1 MVSYLSVVSKLD
13 KNNGNQNKNINK
25 NKNKMGNNNN
35 SNSNSKSNN
44 RNNNNNKLD
53 LSSSSSSSS
62 SSSTSNAKL
71 LGSNSDLVC
80 SICKSNQIITDA
92 ESGELICSNCG
103 QVISNKVEQEGPE
116 WRNFDASSYS
126 SSSSSQSNNSR
137 SRVGMSTSL
146 ARHDMG
152 LSTIIGRTDRDASG
166 QKIDAAM
173 RSTMDRLRTWDYR
186 TQIHSATDRN
196 LRNAFFK
203 LDILKDRLGLSN
215 PIVEKSAYIYR
226 KAQERGLV
234 RGRTISGVL
243 AAAIYIACREMGIS
257 RTLKDI
263 AVYSDVKFKEVAK
276 SYRLLCIELD
286 LKVPTIDPMK
296 YIAKVANKANLS
308 EKTKRQAAEI
318 MYNVTKREIST
329 GKNPMGLAASVL
341 YMSSIKT
348 GENIT
353 QGDLSDA
360 AGVTEVTLRNRYK
373 DLMNRL
379 ELN

>member
-1 MVSYLSVVSKLD
+1 MVSYLNIVSKLD
-13 KNNGNQNKNINK
+13 KDNNHDNKLK
-25 NKNKMGNNNN
+25 LS
-35 SNSNSKSNN
+35 SNSQ
-44 RNNNNNKLD
+44 L
-53 LSSSSSSSS
+53 
-62 SSSTSNAKL
+62 AP
-71 LGSNSDLVC
+71 VC
-80 SICKSNQIITDA
+80 SICKSNQIITDSD
-92 ESGELICSNCG
+92 SGELICSKCG
-103 QVISNKVEQEGPE
+103 QVISDKVEQEGPE
-116 WRNFDASSYS
+116 WRNFDLLASSMG
-126 SSSSSQSNNSR
+126 QSNGSNSR

-173 RSTMDRLRTWDYR
+173 RTTMDRLRFWDYR
-186 TQIHSATDRN
+186 TQIRSATDRN

-203 LDILKDRLGLSN
+203 LDILKDRLGLSDSV
-215 PIVEKSAYIYR
+215 VEKAAYIYR
-226 KAQERGLV
+226 KTQERGLV

-263 AVYSDVKFKEVAK
+263 AAYSDVKLREVAK

-286 LKVPTIDPMK
+286 LKVPIVDPMK

-318 MYNVTKREIST
+318 MNNITKREISA

-341 YMSSIKT
+341 YMSSLKT

-353 QGDLSDA
+353 QGHLSDA

>member
-1 MVSYLSVVSKLD
+1 MVSYLNIVSKLD
-13 KNNGNQNKNINK
+13 KNNNYNNKRK
-25 NKNKMGNNNN
+25 LS
-35 SNSNSKSNN
+35 SNSQ
-44 RNNNNNKLD
+44 
-53 LSSSSSSSS
+53 
-62 SSSTSNAKL
+62 
-71 LGSNSDLVC
+71 LVPIC
-80 SICKSNQIITDA
+80 SICKSNRIITDS

-103 QVISNKVEQEGPE
+103 QVISDKIQQEGPE
-116 WRNFDASSYS
+116 WRNFDLLS
-126 SSSSSQSNNSR
+126 SSMGQSNGSNNTR

-152 LSTIIGRTDRDASG
+152 LSTIIGRTNRDASG
-166 QKIDAAM
+166 KKIDAAM
-173 RSTMDRLRTWDYR
+173 RSTIDRLRIWDYR

-203 LDILKDRLGLSN
+203 LDILKDRLGLSDS
-215 PIVEKSAYIYR
+215 IVEKAAYIYR

-263 AVYSDVKFKEVAK
+263 ASYSNVKFKEVAK

-286 LKVPTIDPMK
+286 LKVPIVDPMK
-296 YIAKVANKANLS
+296 YIVKVANKANLS

-318 MYNVTKREIST
+318 MNNITKTEIST

-341 YMSSIKT
+341 YMSSLKT

-353 QGDLSDA
+353 QGHLSGA

>member
-1 MVSYLSVVSKLD
+1 MVTYLNIVSKLD
-13 KNNGNQNKNINK
+13 KK
-25 NKNKMGNNNN
+25 NKNENNNHTN
-35 SNSNSKSNN
+35 IRKPSSNSQ
-44 RNNNNNKLD
+44 LIPI
-53 LSSSSSSSS
+53 
-62 SSSTSNAKL
+62 
-71 LGSNSDLVC
+71 C
-80 SICKSNQIITDA
+80 SICKSNQIITDS
-92 ESGELICSNCG
+92 ESSELICSKCG
-103 QVISNKVEQEGPE
+103 QVISDKVEQEGHE
-116 WRNFDASSYS
+116 WRNFDLLSPG
-126 SSSSSQSNNSR
+126 QSNTIR

-173 RSTMDRLRTWDYR
+173 RSTMDRLRIWDYR

-203 LDILKDRLGLSN
+203 LDILKDKLGLTDTA
-215 PIVEKSAYIYR
+215 IEKAAYIYR

-263 AVYSDVKFKEVAK
+263 AAYSDVKFKEVTK

-286 LKVPTIDPMK
+286 HKVPMVDPMK

-308 EKTKRQAAEI
+308 EKTKRQAAQI
-318 MYNVTKREIST
+318 MNNIAKRELSA

-353 QGDLSDA
+353 QGNLSDA

-373 DLMNRL
+373 DLMSTL

>member
-1 MVSYLSVVSKLD
+1 MVSYLNIVSKLD
-13 KNNGNQNKNINK
+13 KK
-25 NKNKMGNNNN
+25 N
-35 SNSNSKSNN
+35 SNNHANKRKPSSNSQ
-44 RNNNNNKLD
+44 L
-53 LSSSSSSSS
+53 
-62 SSSTSNAKL
+62 AP
-71 LGSNSDLVC
+71 VC
-80 SICKSNQIITDA
+80 SICKSNQIITDS
-92 ESGELICSNCG
+92 ESSELICSKCG
-103 QVISNKVEQEGPE
+103 QVISDKVQQEGPE
-116 WRNFDASSYS
+116 WRNFDLLSPG
-126 SSSSSQSNNSR
+126 QSNTSR

-186 TQIHSATDRN
+186 TQVRNATDRN

-203 LDILKDRLGLSN
+203 LDILKDKFGLTDSV
-215 PIVEKSAYIYR
+215 VEKAAYIYR

-263 AVYSDVKFKEVAK
+263 ASYSNVKFKEVAK

-286 LKVPTIDPMK
+286 LKVPIVDPMK
-296 YIAKVANKANLS
+296 YIVKVANKANLS

-318 MYNVTKREIST
+318 MNNITQREIST

-353 QGDLSDA
+353 QGNLSDA

>member
-1 MVSYLSVVSKLD
+1 MVSYLNIVSKLD
-13 KNNGNQNKNINK
+13 KK
-25 NKNKMGNNNN
+25 NKSGNNNN
-35 SNSNSKSNN
+35 HNNKRKLSSNSQ
-44 RNNNNNKLD
+44 L
-53 LSSSSSSSS
+53 
-62 SSSTSNAKL
+62 AP
-71 LGSNSDLVC
+71 VC
-80 SICKSNQIITDA
+80 SICKSNQIITDS
-92 ESGELICSNCG
+92 ESSELICSKCG
-103 QVISNKVEQEGPE
+103 QVISDKVEQEGPE
-116 WRNFDASSYS
+116 WRNFDLLS
-126 SSSSSQSNNSR
+126 SSLGQSNGSNSR

-166 QKIDAAM
+166 QKINAAM
-173 RSTMDRLRTWDYR
+173 RSTMDRLRVWDYR

-203 LDILKDRLGLSN
+203 LDILKDKLGLSDTV
-215 PIVEKSAYIYR
+215 IEKAAYIYR

-263 AVYSDVKFKEVAK
+263 ASYSNVKFKEVAK
-276 SYRLLCIELD
+276 SYRLLLLELD
-286 LKVPTIDPMK
+286 LKIPIVDPMK

-318 MYNVTKREIST
+318 MNNITQREIST

-341 YMSSIKT
+341 YMSSLKT

-353 QGDLSDA
+353 QGNLSDA

-373 DLMNRL
+373 DLIDRL
-379 ELN
+379 KLN

>member
-1 MVSYLSVVSKLD
+1 
-13 KNNGNQNKNINK
+13 
-25 NKNKMGNNNN
+25 
-35 SNSNSKSNN
+35 
-44 RNNNNNKLD
+44 
-53 LSSSSSSSS
+53 
-62 SSSTSNAKL
+62 
-71 LGSNSDLVC
+71 
-80 SICKSNQIITDA
+80 
-92 ESGELICSNCG
+92 
-103 QVISNKVEQEGPE
+103 
-116 WRNFDASSYS
+116 
-126 SSSSSQSNNSR
+126 
-137 SRVGMSTSL
+137 MSTSL

-166 QKIDAAM
+166 QKIDATM
-173 RSTMDRLRTWDYR
+173 RSKMDRLRFWDYR
-186 TQIHSATDRN
+186 TQIRSATDRN
-196 LRNAFFK
+196 LRNAFFQ
-203 LDILKDRLGLSN
+203 LDVLKDKLGLSN
-215 PIVEKSAYIYR
+215 SIVEKVAYIYR
-226 KAQERGLV
+226 KAQERQLV

-263 AVYSDVKFKEVAK
+263 ATDSNIKLKEVAK
-276 SYRLLCIELD
+276 SYRLLCLELD
-286 LKVPTIDPMK
+286 LKIPIVDPMK

-318 MYNVTKREIST
+318 MDNVTKREISN

-341 YMSSIKT
+341 YISSMKT

-353 QGDLSDA
+353 QSDLSNA

>member
-1 MVSYLSVVSKLD
+1 MT
-13 KNNGNQNKNINK
+13 NNQNVISQWDKHNDND
-25 NKNKMGNNNN
+25 GNNNSSDN
-35 SNSNSKSNN
+35 NHYNGKQKISSNSQLLDSN
-44 RNNNNNKLD
+44 LI
-53 LSSSSSSSS
+53 
-62 SSSTSNAKL
+62 
-71 LGSNSDLVC
+71 C
-80 SICKSNQIITDA
+80 SICKNNQIITDS
-92 ESGELICSNCG
+92 ESYELICSKCG
-103 QVISNKVEQEGPE
+103 QVISGKAQQEGPE
-116 WRNFDASSYS
+116 WRNFDPFSSADS
-126 SSSSSQSNNSR
+126 SSR

-152 LSTIIGRTDRDASG
+152 LSTIIGRMDRDASG
-166 QKIDAAM
+166 QKLDAAM
-173 RSTMDRLRTWDYR
+173 RSTMERLRTWDYR

-203 LDILKDRLGLSN
+203 LDILKDRLGLSDSV
-215 PIVEKSAYIYR
+215 IEKAAYIYR

-263 AVYSDVKFKEVAK
+263 AAHSDVKFKEVAK

-286 LKVPTIDPMK
+286 LKVPIVDPMK
-296 YIAKVANKANLS
+296 YIARVANKANLS

-318 MYNVTKREIST
+318 MNNITQREIST

-353 QGDLSDA
+353 QGNLSDA

>member
-13 KNNGNQNKNINK
+13 KNKRNQNKIGNRD
-25 NKNKMGNNNN
+25 NNNN
-35 SNSNSKSNN
+35 SN
-44 RNNNNNKLD
+44 NNKYSNKQE
-53 LSSSSSSSS
+53 LSSSNS
-62 SSSTSNAKL
+62 KL
-71 LGSNSDLVC
+71 LGSYSDLVC
-80 SICKSNQIITDA
+80 SVCKSNRIITDA

-116 WRNFDASSYS
+116 WRNFDLL

-215 PIVEKSAYIYR
+215 SIVEKSAYIYR

-234 RGRTISGVL
+234 RGRTIPGVL
-243 AAAIYIACREMGIS
+243 AAAIYISCREMGIS

-263 AVYSDVKFKEVAK
+263 AAYSDVKFKEVAK

-286 LKVPTIDPMK
+286 LKVPIIDPMK

-318 MYNVTKREIST
+318 MNNVTKREIST

-341 YMSSIKT
+341 YMSSMKT

>member
-1 MVSYLSVVSKLD
+1 MTSNQNVVSQWDNYDNDNNHHNGKQKLFS
-13 KNNGNQNKNINK
+13 
-25 NKNKMGNNNN
+25 
-35 SNSNSKSNN
+35 SNSQLLQSN
-44 RNNNNNKLD
+44 LI
-53 LSSSSSSSS
+53 
-62 SSSTSNAKL
+62 
-71 LGSNSDLVC
+71 C
-80 SICKSNQIITDA
+80 SICKSNQIITDS
-92 ESGELICSNCG
+92 ESGELICSRCG
-103 QVISNKVEQEGPE
+103 QVMSSKVQQEGPE
-116 WRNFDASSYS
+116 WRNFDPLSSGDS
-126 SSSSSQSNNSR
+126 SSR

-173 RSTMDRLRTWDYR
+173 RSTMDRLRVWDYR

-215 PIVEKSAYIYR
+215 SIVEKSAYIYR

-234 RGRTISGVL
+234 RGRTIPGVL

-263 AVYSDVKFKEVAK
+263 AAYSDVKFKEVAK

-286 LKVPTIDPMK
+286 LKVPIIDPMK

-318 MYNVTKREIST
+318 MNNVTKREIST

-341 YMSSIKT
+341 YMSSLKT

-353 QGDLSDA
+353 QSNLSNA
-360 AGVTEVTLRNRYK
+360 AGVSEVTLRAAYK
-373 DLMNRL
+373 VLMNTL

>member
-1 MVSYLSVVSKLD
+1 MVSYLNIVSKLD
-13 KNNGNQNKNINK
+13 KDNNHDNKLK
-25 NKNKMGNNNN
+25 LP
-35 SNSNSKSNN
+35 SNSQ
-44 RNNNNNKLD
+44 L
-53 LSSSSSSSS
+53 
-62 SSSTSNAKL
+62 AP
-71 LGSNSDLVC
+71 VC
-80 SICKSNQIITDA
+80 SICKSNQIITDSD
-92 ESGELICSNCG
+92 SGELICSKCG
-103 QVISNKVEQEGPE
+103 QVISDKVEQEGPE
-116 WRNFDASSYS
+116 WRNFDLLASSMG
-126 SSSSSQSNNSR
+126 QSNGSNSR

-173 RSTMDRLRTWDYR
+173 RTTMDRLRFWDYR
-186 TQIHSATDRN
+186 TQIRSATDRN

-203 LDILKDRLGLSN
+203 LDILKDRLGLSDSV
-215 PIVEKSAYIYR
+215 VEKAAYIYR
-226 KAQERGLV
+226 KTQERGLV

-263 AVYSDVKFKEVAK
+263 AAYSDVKLKEVAK

-286 LKVPTIDPMK
+286 LKVPIVDPMK

-318 MYNVTKREIST
+318 MNNITKREISA

-341 YMSSIKT
+341 YMSSLKT

-353 QGDLSDA
+353 QGHLSDA

>member
-1 MVSYLSVVSKLD
+1 MVSYLNIVSKLD
-13 KNNGNQNKNINK
+13 KDNNHDNKLK
-25 NKNKMGNNNN
+25 LS
-35 SNSNSKSNN
+35 SNSQ
-44 RNNNNNKLD
+44 L
-53 LSSSSSSSS
+53 
-62 SSSTSNAKL
+62 AP
-71 LGSNSDLVC
+71 VC
-80 SICKSNQIITDA
+80 SICKSNQIITDSD
-92 ESGELICSNCG
+92 SGELICSKCG
-103 QVISNKVEQEGPE
+103 QVISDKVEQEGPE
-116 WRNFDASSYS
+116 WRNFDLLASSMG
-126 SSSSSQSNNSR
+126 QSNGSNSR

-173 RSTMDRLRTWDYR
+173 RTTMDRLRFWDYR
-186 TQIHSATDRN
+186 TQIRSATDRN

-203 LDILKDRLGLSN
+203 LDILKDRLGLSDSV
-215 PIVEKSAYIYR
+215 VEKAAYIYR
-226 KAQERGLV
+226 KTQERGLV

-263 AVYSDVKFKEVAK
+263 AAYSDVKLKEVAK

-286 LKVPTIDPMK
+286 LKVPIVDPMK

-318 MYNVTKREIST
+318 MNNITKREISA

-341 YMSSIKT
+341 YMSSLKT

-353 QGDLSDA
+353 QGHLSDA

-373 DLMNRL
+373 DLMTRL

>member
-1 MVSYLSVVSKLD
+1 MVSYLSMVSKLD
-13 KNNGNQNKNINK
+13 KNRENQNQIQNKNKI
-25 NKNKMGNNNN
+25 GNRNN
-35 SNSNSKSNN
+35 SNNNTVYDSYNDNNINNTNNKKVVSSTNSKSL
-44 RNNNNNKLD
+44 K
-53 LSSSSSSSS
+53 SYSY
-62 SSSTSNAKL
+62 
-71 LGSNSDLVC
+71 SDLVC
-80 SICKSNQIITDA
+80 SICKSNRIITDA

-116 WRNFDASSYS
+116 WRNFDLLSSS
-126 SSSSSQSNNSR
+126 ASSSSSQSNNSR

-215 PIVEKSAYIYR
+215 SIVEKSAYIYR

-234 RGRTISGVL
+234 RGRTIPGVL

-263 AVYSDVKFKEVAK
+263 AAYSDVKFKEVAK

-286 LKVPTIDPMK
+286 LKVPIIDPMK

-318 MYNVTKREIST
+318 MNNVTKREIST

-341 YMSSIKT
+341 YMSSMKT

-373 DLMNRL
+373 A
-379 ELN
+379 

>member
-1 MVSYLSVVSKLD
+1 MVSYLNIVSKLD
-13 KNNGNQNKNINK
+13 KNNNDNNKRK
-25 NKNKMGNNNN
+25 RSS
-35 SNSNSKSNN
+35 SNSQ
-44 RNNNNNKLD
+44 L
-53 LSSSSSSSS
+53 
-62 SSSTSNAKL
+62 TPI
-71 LGSNSDLVC
+71 C
-80 SICKSNQIITDA
+80 SICKSNQIITDS
-92 ESGELICSNCG
+92 ESGELICSKCG
-103 QVISNKVEQEGPE
+103 QVISDKVEQEGPE
-116 WRNFDASSYS
+116 WRNFDLLS
-126 SSSSSQSNNSR
+126 SSMGQSNGR

-152 LSTIIGRTDRDASG
+152 LSTIIGRADRDASG

-173 RSTMDRLRTWDYR
+173 RSTMDRLRVWDYR
-186 TQIHSATDRN
+186 TQIRSATDRN

-203 LDILKDRLGLSN
+203 LDILKDRLGLSDSV
-215 PIVEKSAYIYR
+215 VEKAAYIYR

-263 AVYSDVKFKEVAK
+263 ASYSNVKFKEVAK

-286 LKVPTIDPMK
+286 IKVPIVDPMK
-296 YIAKVANKANLS
+296 YIVKVANKANLS

-318 MYNVTKREIST
+318 MNNITQREIST

-341 YMSSIKT
+341 YISSIKT

-353 QGDLSDA
+353 QGNLSDA